1 MSGAN
6 DAIWV
11 VIPAYDESATIGDV
25 TRRALAMLPHVVVVD
40 DGSTDGTCSALAGVP
55 AELLRNETN
64 RGKGASIVRGCRH
77 ALSRGAVAVITLDA
91 DGQHRPEDIPLLIEA
106 ARQRPRRIV
115 IAARTLDAA
124 AAPKSRRRANM
135 VADFWIG
142 WAAGHRIVDS
152 QSGFRL
158 YPAELLAS
166 VHPVTDGV
174 SGFVFE
180 SEILIR
186 GAAAGFLTTSVA
198 IPAIYP
204 PAARASHFRPVRDIV
219 SITRMVAWQLICKGL
234 HPAGLWRSLGGG
246 TTKSASYRA
255 SRLGR

>member
-1 MSGAN
+1 MSRAN
-6 DAIWV
+6 EAVWV
-11 VIPAYDESATIGDV
+11 VIPAYNEAATIRDV
-25 TRRALAMLPHVVVVD
+25 VLRALAMLPHVVVVD
-40 DGSTDGTCSALAGVP
+40 DGSVDATRATLEDLPV
-55 AELLRNETN
+55 EVLRNETN
-64 RGKGASIVRGCRH
+64 RGKGASIARGCSH
-77 ALSRGAVAVITLDA
+77 ALAGGAAAVITLDA

-124 AAPKSRRRANM
+124 AAPKSRRCANK

-158 YPAELLAS
+158 YPADLLAS
-166 VHPVTDGV
+166 VRPVTEGV

-186 GAAAGFLTTSVA
+186 GAAAGFTTTWVA
-198 IPAIYP
+198 IPALYP

-219 SITRMVAWQLICKGL
+219 SITRMVAWQLISKGL
-234 HPAGLWRSLGGG
+234 HPAGLWRSLGGDTG
-246 TTKSASYRA
+246 KRASYRA